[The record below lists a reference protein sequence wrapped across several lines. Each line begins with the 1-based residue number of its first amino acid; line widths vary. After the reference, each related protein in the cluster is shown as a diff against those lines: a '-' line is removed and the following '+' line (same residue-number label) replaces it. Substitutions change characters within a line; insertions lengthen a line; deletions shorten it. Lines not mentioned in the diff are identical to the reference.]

1 MKKRIT
7 ALLLCALL
15 ILTALPTARAAF
27 DDITDPEVSLA
38 ATNLR
43 GLGIVAGTSATS
55 FTPDKSLTR
64 AEACALIINTMGLSN
79 QVNTYKQRTV
89 FSDVLPS
96 SWYTGIVN
104 LAYAQGVVNGYG
116 NGTFGPEDKVTYGH
130 FATML
135 LRLLGYSSEQ
145 IGSVWPLDYTAFCDN
160 LELSEGLS
168 LKPDQILTRAQAALL
183 LYRTLNTKP
192 NNGKEPYYT
201 SLSSVAST
209 RQVIVLDNNVSYGG
223 TDGLLMVYGLEGA
236 SGLDYCEQTTAMED
250 TLLGSVVT
258 LLLNDRGDVMAAVP
272 ESSETRDVVI
282 GSAKAS
288 GITGSDGTVYRI
300 NSAAVTIVGDNS
312 YTWGSNGYV
321 QVNSRAGQT
330 ARLFYQDGAVTHV
343 CLTAGTAGTSA
354 QVAVAQTD
362 APAGDLARKL
372 GVSGSYTITKN
383 GIPAQASDLAK
394 YDTAYFD
401 KVSKTLCASDY
412 QFTGYIQSVQPSMDA
427 AQSITV
433 SGCTLPVLEAAW
445 SDLENYKLGD
455 RVTLLLT
462 DDCKVAAAVS
472 STQISR
478 DIVGVLGADGRS
490 VTLCGSGLVLSA
502 GEVQAEEKLRGTLVK
517 AYVYADKISCYAY
530 SGEVDTGTLNL
541 TNRTLGSYQLAPAC
555 TIYEYAGTNGYL
567 YSLSGERGVASTDFE
582 PIYWTKALSSSYIST
597 ARLNSAGQVDLIV
610 LKDVTGNCY
619 EYGAL
624 TRHTGND
631 GVVIGNKVVATERGQ
646 STQNIYSNAVALTNG
661 TSQSK
666 KYLSSHVVGT
676 FGNYFGIALGSYN
689 ASSQQVTKLVQL
701 NRAKDI
707 KTSEFL
713 LEADD
718 WHVVVGGSQIPVSSQ
733 VQIYFQS
740 TDQWLSGTQAI
751 HTALGN
757 GTPLD
762 VYYDRTPVTGAQARV
777 IVVN

>member
-15 ILTALPTARAAF
+15 ILTALPTTRAAF
-27 DDITDPEVSLA
+27 ADITDPEVSLA

-55 FTPDKSLTR
+55 FAPNNSLTR

-160 LELSEGLS
+160 LELSEGLG
-168 LKPDQILTRAQAALL
+168 LKPDQVLTRAQAALL

-192 NNGKEPYYT
+192 NGGKGPYYT
-201 SLSSVAST
+201 ALSSVAST
-209 RQVIVLDNNVSYGG
+209 RQVILLDNDVSYGG

-236 SGLDYCEQTTAMED
+236 SGLDYYEQVTAMED
-250 TLLGSVVT
+250 ALTGRVVT
-258 LLLNDRGDVMAAVP
+258 LLLNEWGDAMAAVP

-282 GSAKAS
+282 SSAKAS
-288 GITGSDGTVYRI
+288 GITGSDGMVYRI
-300 NSAAVTIVGDNS
+300 NSGAVTIVGDSS

-321 QVNSRAGQT
+321 QVNSRSGQT
-330 ARLFYQDGAVTHV
+330 ARLFYQDGVVTHV

-362 APAGDLARKL
+362 AAAAELARML
-372 GVSGSYTITKN
+372 SISGDYTITKN
-383 GIPAQASDLAK
+383 GIPAKAEDLAK

-401 KVSKTLCASDY
+401 KVSNTLCASDY
-412 QFTGYIQSVQPSMDA
+412 QFTGYIQSVQPSLDA

-445 SDLENYKLGD
+445 DDLESYKLGD
-455 RVTLLLT
+455 RITLLLT
-462 DDCKVAAAVS
+462 DDCKVAAATS
-472 STQISR
+472 STQIGR
-478 DIVGVLGADGRS
+478 DLVGVLSADGRS

-502 GEVQAEEKLRGTLVK
+502 GQMQANEKLRGTLVK
-517 AYVYADKISCYAY
+517 AYVSVDQVSCFAYDGEGKI
-530 SGEVDTGTLNL
+530 GTLNL
-541 TNRTLGSYQLAPAC
+541 TTRTLGGYKLAPSC
-555 TIYEYAGTNGYL
+555 MVYEYAGNNGYL
-567 YSLSGERGVASTDFE
+567 YSLSGEQGVASTDFE
-582 PIYWTKALSSSYIST
+582 PIYWTKVLSEQYIS
-597 ARLNSAGQVDLIV
+597 AIRLNSAGQVDLIV
-610 LKDVTGNCY
+610 LKDVTGNSY
-619 EYGAL
+619 QYGQL
-624 TRHTGND
+624 TRYTGEEGIMTQSTPQRTYNNAAA
-631 GVVIGNKVVATERGQ
+631 IGNGD
-646 STQNIYSNAVALTNG
+646 
-661 TSQSK
+661 SQSK
-666 KYLSSHVVGT
+666 KYLCSYAVNT
-676 FGNYFGIALGSYN
+676 YGNYFGIAVGSYN
-689 ASSQQVTKLVQL
+689 ASYQQVTSLVQL
-701 NRAKDI
+701 NRFKDI
-707 KTSEFL
+707 KTSDFL

-718 WHVVVGGSQIPVSSQ
+718 WYVVAGGSQIPVSEQ
-733 VQIYFQS
+733 VQIYFQA
-740 TDQWLSGTQAI
+740 TAQWLSGTDAI
-751 HTALGN
+751 HTALGS
-757 GTPLD
+757 GTTLNA
-762 VYYDRTPVTGAQARV
+762 YYDRTPVTGAQVRV

>member
-27 DDITDPEVSLA
+27 ADITDPEVSLA

-64 AEACALIINTMGLSN
+64 AEACALIINTMGISN

-160 LELSEGLS
+160 LELSEGLV
-168 LKPDQILTRAQAALL
+168 LKPDQVLTRAQAALL

-201 SLSSVAST
+201 ALSSVAST

-223 TDGLLMVYGLEGA
+223 TDGLLMVYGLEGT
-236 SGLDYCEQTTAMED
+236 SGLDYYEQVTAMED
-250 TLLGSVVT
+250 ALAGSVVT
-258 LLLNDRGDVMAAVP
+258 LLLNERGDVMAAVP
-272 ESSETRDVVI
+272 ESSETRDVII

-288 GITGSDGTVYRI
+288 GITGSDGMVYRI
-300 NSAAVTIVGDNS
+300 SSAAVTIVGDNS

-321 QVNSRAGQT
+321 QVNNRAGQT
-330 ARLFYQDGAVTHV
+330 ARLFYQDGAVTHI

-362 APAGDLARKL
+362 AAAAELARML
-372 GVSGSYTITKN
+372 GVSGDYTITKN
-383 GIPAQASDLAK
+383 GIPAKAEDLAK

-412 QFTGYIQSVQPSMDA
+412 QFTGYIQSVQPSLDA

-445 SDLENYKLGD
+445 DDLESYKLGD
-455 RVTLLLT
+455 RITLLLT
-462 DDCKVAAAVS
+462 DDCKVAAATS
-472 STQISR
+472 STQIIR
-478 DIVGVLGADGRS
+478 DLVGVLSADGRS

-502 GEVQAEEKLRGTLVK
+502 GQMQADEKLRGTLVK
-517 AYVYADKISCYAY
+517 AYVSADQVSCFAYGGEGKIGS
-530 SGEVDTGTLNL
+530 LNV
-541 TNRTLGSYQLAPAC
+541 TARTLGSYKLAPSC
-555 TIYEYAGTNGYL
+555 MIYEHAGNGGYL
-567 YSLSGERGVASTDFE
+567 YSLSGEQGVASTDFE
-582 PIYWTKALSSSYIST
+582 PIYWTNTVSERYIST
-597 ARLNSAGQVDLIV
+597 IRLNSAGQVDLIV

-619 EYGAL
+619 QYGQL
-624 TRHTGND
+624 TLYTGEE
-631 GVVIGNKVVATERGQ
+631 GIMTQ
-646 STQNIYSNAVALTNG
+646 STPKRTYNNAASIANG
-661 TSQSK
+661 TGQSK
-666 KYLSSHVVGT
+666 KYLSSHVVAT
-676 FGNYFGIALGSYN
+676 YGNYFGIAVGSYN
-689 ASSQQVTKLVQL
+689 ASYQHVTSLVQL
-701 NRAKDI
+701 NRFKDI
-707 KTSEFL
+707 KTNAFL

-718 WHVVVGGSQIPVSSQ
+718 WYAVVGGSQIPVSEQ

-740 TDQWLSGTQAI
+740 TAQWMSGTQAI

-757 GTPLD
+757 GTTLD
-762 VYYDRTPVTGAQARV
+762 VYYDRTPVTGAQVRV